1 MAIADFLRRVVS
13 RMFPKYNLEQ
23 KLNVQIATSG
33 VMDNAI
39 SLWLQM
45 YENKPPWIGG
55 KENIRSLN
63 LPAAISEEFARLILT
78 EFELKVEGSPRADF
92 INEQL
97 QNYISNMSNI
107 VEMWGALGGIVI
119 KPYVSGED
127 PVTGK
132 PDRIRLDIVKANRFY
147 PTAFTSSKE
156 IMGGVFIDTKRVGD
170 YLYTRLENHILNGDH
185 YIVENKAYRSE
196 RINTMT
202 TEDDQISVQH
212 PFMTEVELESVEE
225 WAGLAPRVEMDD
237 VDHPFFVYIKVPRA
251 NNIDPESPL
260 GASVYSRA
268 VDVIQEIDKQYSRT
282 LWEYRAKEA
291 AVHIADDLLEHDKYG
306 APILDE
312 GEQRLYRTFDFE
324 GKQGNESYL
333 QPYSPDIRDSSMFK
347 GLDELLRKCEFL
359 VGLAY
364 GTLSNL
370 ETVDRTATEIKAS
383 KQRSYT
389 AVNNMQKAW
398 DTGIDELLKVMD
410 NLCTLY
416 EIVPPGEIEKTCT
429 WGDGVLE
436 DTEVEYQRRWSMV
449 MAGKYKLEKFY
460 AWYFGCSEEEAAE
473 YIPEQTPYPPEE

>member
-1 MAIADFLRRVVS
+1 MAITDFVRRIVG
-13 RMFPKYNLEQ
+13 MIFPKHNLEQ

-55 KENIRSLN
+55 KENTKSLN

-78 EFELKVEGSPRADF
+78 EFELSVEGSPRADF

-97 QNYISNMSNI
+97 KNYIDNMSNI

-119 KPYVSGED
+119 KPYASGED
-127 PVTGK
+127 PETGK

-147 PTAFTSSKE
+147 PTAFTSNKE

-185 YIVENKAYRSE
+185 YVVENKAYRSE
-196 RINTMT
+196 QINTMS

-212 PFMTEVELESVEE
+212 PFMTEVELGSVEE
-225 WAGLAPRVEMDD
+225 WAGLSPRVEMDGIQ
-237 VDHPFFVYIKVPRA
+237 HPFFVYIKVPRA
-251 NNIDPESPL
+251 NTIDPDSPL

-268 VDVIQEIDKQYSRT
+268 VDVIQEIDRQYSRT
-282 LWEYRAKEA
+282 LWEYKVKEA
-291 AVHIADDLLEHDKYG
+291 AIHVADDLLEHDKYG
-306 APILDE
+306 DPILDE
-312 GEQRLYRTFDFE
+312 GEERVYKTFDFE
-324 GKQGNESYL
+324 GKTNEGYI
-333 QPYSPDIRDSSMFK
+333 QPYSPDIRDTSMFK

-389 AVNNMQKAW
+389 AVSNMQKAW
-398 DTGIDELLKVMD
+398 DSGIDELLNVMD
-410 NLCTLY
+410 MICTLY
-416 EIVPPGEIEKTCT
+416 DMVPEGEVNKSCT
-429 WGDGVLE
+429 WGDGILE

-460 AWYFGCSEEEAAE
+460 AWYFGCTEEEAAE
-473 YIPEQTPYPPEE
+473 LIPSQPTYPPEE